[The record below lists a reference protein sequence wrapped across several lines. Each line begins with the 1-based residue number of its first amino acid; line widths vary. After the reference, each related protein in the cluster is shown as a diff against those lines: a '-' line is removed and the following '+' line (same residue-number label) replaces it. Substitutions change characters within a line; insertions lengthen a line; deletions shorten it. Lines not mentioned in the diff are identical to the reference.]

1 MRGGVGGAV
10 IGFPGRTVLF
20 RLAILAVPAHI
31 RVTYITL
38 VLGADMDGA
47 GEGGDLR
54 ASASPRRGERPDVL
68 RVSVI
73 AGALALHA
81 WLLLAMTLPVNPFER
96 SAFVSAGDPLVVQ
109 IPYPEIPD
117 PPGCGLRVPDPPPN
131 LTVIAQHVRGSI
143 DPRPTLPL
151 SVPSLL
157 DTLRLPPAHYRASVD
172 LPLQAV
178 ASPAPVYPR
187 KALHAGL
194 SGSVEI
200 EVVVGVDGVPL
211 TARIVRSSG
220 HRALDEAA
228 LAAVLSGWR
237 FQPRMRDGEAV
248 EAVARVPID
257 FVLPG
262 RVARG

>member
-1 MRGGVGGAV
+1 M
-10 IGFPGRTVLF
+10 
-20 RLAILAVPAHI
+20 
-31 RVTYITL
+31 TYITL

-47 GEGGDLR
+47 GEGEDLR

-96 SAFVSAGDPLVVQ
+96 SAFVPAGDSIIVP
-109 IPYPEIPD
+109 IPYPHPHPYPHPIPGVWRTD
-117 PPGCGLRVPDPPPN
+117 CDLGGDHPQPDR
-131 LTVIAQHVRGSI
+131 LTIDKHVRVSI
-143 DPRPTLPL
+143 DPTPTLPL
-151 SVPSLL
+151 SAPSPL
-157 DTLRLPPAHYRASVD
+157 DTVRLPPPSHYRARFD
-172 LPLQAV
+172 LPLQTIV
-178 ASPAPVYPR
+178 SPAPVYPN
-187 KALHAGL
+187 KALRAGL

-200 EVVVGVDGVPL
+200 EVVVGADGMPL
-211 TARIVRSSG
+211 SARIARSSG

-228 LAAVLSGWR
+228 LAAVRSGWR
-237 FQPRMRDGEAV
+237 FQPRVRDGEAI
-248 EAVARVPID
+248 EAVARVAID

>member
-1 MRGGVGGAV
+1 
-10 IGFPGRTVLF
+10 
-20 RLAILAVPAHI
+20 
-31 RVTYITL
+31 
-38 VLGADMDGA
+38 MDRA
-47 GEGGDLR
+47 GEGESLQAR
-54 ASASPRRGERPDVL
+54 ASSRRGERPNAV
-68 RVSVI
+68 RVSAI

-81 WLLLAMTLPVNPFER
+81 WLLLAVTLPVNPFER
-96 SAFVSAGDPLVVQ
+96 SAYVPAGDPLVIQ

-117 PPGCGLRVPDPPPN
+117 PPGCGGLRFPARPPN
-131 LTVIAQHVRGSI
+131 LTAIAQHVRVSI
-143 DPRPTLPL
+143 DPTPTLPL

-157 DTLRLPPAHYRASVD
+157 DTLRLPPVHYRASVD
-172 LPLQAV
+172 RPLQAV

-187 KALHAGL
+187 KALRAGL

-200 EVVVGVDGVPL
+200 EVVVGIDGVPL
-211 TARIVRSSG
+211 SARIARSSG
-220 HRALDEAA
+220 HHALDEAA

>member
-1 MRGGVGGAV
+1 M
-10 IGFPGRTVLF
+10 
-20 RLAILAVPAHI
+20 
-31 RVTYITL
+31 
-38 VLGADMDGA
+38 
-47 GEGGDLR
+47 
-54 ASASPRRGERPDVL
+54 L
-68 RVSVI
+68 RVSAI

-81 WLLLAMTLPVNPFER
+81 WLLLAVTLPVNPFER
-96 SAFVSAGDPLVVQ
+96 SSYLPAGDSLVVE
-109 IPYPEIPD
+109 IPYPQLPER
-117 PPGCGLRVPDPPPN
+117 PGCGLRFPDPPPN
-131 LTVIAQHVRGSI
+131 LTAVTQHVRVSI
-143 DPRPTLPL
+143 DPTPTLPL

-157 DTLRLPPAHYRASVD
+157 DTLRLPPTHYRASVD

-211 TARIVRSSG
+211 SARIARSSG

-237 FQPRMRDGEAV
+237 FQPRVRDGEAV
-248 EAVARVPID
+248 EAVARVPIE
-257 FVLPG
+257 FVLPTG
-262 RVARG
+262 SARG

>member
-1 MRGGVGGAV
+1 
-10 IGFPGRTVLF
+10 
-20 RLAILAVPAHI
+20 
-31 RVTYITL
+31 
-38 VLGADMDGA
+38 MDGA
-47 GEGGDLR
+47 GEGGGLR
-54 ASASPRRGERPDVL
+54 ASASPRRGERPNVL
-68 RVSVI
+68 RVSAI

-81 WLLLAMTLPVNPFER
+81 WLLLAVTLPVNPFER
-96 SAFVSAGDPLVVQ
+96 SAYVPAGDSIIFP
-109 IPYPEIPD
+109 IPYPPPISDGWTIGCDLGGDHPSPD
-117 PPGCGLRVPDPPPN
+117 R
-131 LTVIAQHVRGSI
+131 LTIDKHVRVSI
-143 DPRPTLPL
+143 DPMPTLPL

-211 TARIVRSSG
+211 SARIARSSG

-237 FQPRMRDGEAV
+237 FQPRVRDGEAV
-248 EAVARVPID
+248 EAVARVPIE
-257 FVLPG
+257 FVLPE

>member
-1 MRGGVGGAV
+1 
-10 IGFPGRTVLF
+10 
-20 RLAILAVPAHI
+20 
-31 RVTYITL
+31 VTYITL

-96 SAFVSAGDPLVVQ
+96 SAFVPAGDSIIVP
-109 IPYPEIPD
+109 IPYPHPYPYPHPIPGVWRTD
-117 PPGCGLRVPDPPPN
+117 CDLGGDHPQPDR
-131 LTVIAQHVRGSI
+131 LTIDKHVRVSI
-143 DPRPTLPL
+143 DPTPTLPL

-211 TARIVRSSG
+211 TARIARSSG